1 MNAIICWRDLVAYN
15 TETLFQIERELKAHG
30 AISLAAYDV
39 LSEIEIQKDKRIRM
53 QDLAMGVILTKSG
66 VTKMANSLVKQGFI
80 RREKCPHDRRG
91 TYAAITPKGSEAV
104 KKAWPIYRAC
114 IRRFFSAKLAAAEI
128 ESLARFIAK
137 LRAPQS
143 SK

>member
-1 MNAIICWRDLVAYN
+1 MNAITCWRDLVAYN
-15 TETLFQIERELKAHG
+15 AETLFQIEREFKVHG

-39 LSEIEIQKDKRIRM
+39 LSEIEVQKDRRMRM

-80 RREKCPHDRRG
+80 RREKCPYDRRG
-91 TYAAITPKGSEAV
+91 TYAAITKKGSAAI
-104 KKAWPIYRAC
+104 KKALPIYHAC
-114 IRRFFSAKLAAAEI
+114 IRRFFSAKLATAE
-128 ESLARFIAK
+128 LAHLTELIAK
-137 LRAPQS
+137 LRFQS